1 MYKQPVQSAKFG
13 IFIPV
18 LNGEDYIADAIDSVM
33 AQVCG
38 DWMLVVLDNASTDRT
53 PQILSRYSDKRI
65 CVRRF
70 EERVDIISSWR
81 RISETLGTDLLRFD
95 FMTILGHDD
104 LFLPNFLSSIEE
116 LVEKY
121 PDADLYLTHFWL
133 IDSVGKIVR
142 PCKPIPKTES
152 YSDFLLARMWGLRD
166 SFGSGYVF
174 RPDHFLS
181 VGGMPDLPSLLYAD
195 DLLFSRLSQKSMKA
209 TSSTFSSKYRVHSG
223 STSTGLTAKRI
234 EHQLMAVWS
243 FIQHLH
249 RDFPDFMDSQAG
261 RYALCCLLA
270 REVLPL
276 DSHSIRFFLS
286 KEAKDTIWNLSD
298 LYGSTAL
305 GIPSVNWLG
314 ANFVSRSLYARV
326 KRWGVL
332 FVLIRARLAA
342 AFKRLPCMFFG
353 SDRQ

>member
-1 MYKQPVQSAKFG
+1 MYKLPAQSAKFG

-18 LNGEDYIADAIDSVM
+18 LNGEDYIAEAIDSVM

-70 EERVDIISSWR
+70 EVRVDIISSWK

-121 PDADLYLTHFWL
+121 PEAGLYLTHFWL
-133 IDSVGKIVR
+133 IDSIGKMIR
-142 PCKPIPKTES
+142 PCKPIPETES

-166 SFGSGYVF
+166 SFGTGYVF
-174 RPDHFLS
+174 RPYHFLS
-181 VGGMPDLPSLLYAD
+181 IGGMPELPSLLYAD

-209 TSSTFSSKYRVHSG
+209 TSSAFSSKYRVHSG
-223 STSTGLTAKRI
+223 STSTGLTATRI
-234 EHQLMAVWS
+234 EHQLLAIWTY
-243 FIQHLH
+243 IQHL
-249 RDFPDFMDSQAG
+249 RSDFPNFMESEAAK
-261 RYALCCLLA
+261 YALGCLLA
-270 REVLPL
+270 REVLPFDAL
-276 DSHSIRFFLS
+276 GIKRLLS
-286 KEAKDTIWNLSD
+286 KEASEVLSNLCV
-298 LYGSTAL
+298 LYSSTL
-305 GIPSVNWLG
+305 RGIPTANWVG
-314 ANFVSRSLYARV
+314 TNFVTRSLYLKI
-326 KRWGVL
+326 KRWGVFYL
-332 FVLIRARLAA
+332 LLKARLAT
-342 AFKRLPCMFFG
+342 FF
-353 SDRQ
+353 QNIQVK